1 MSLKE
6 ALKYEDNQNYILISL
21 LYLIKN
27 IKWEKFRGFCICNFL
42 GSYNWFLDWVFEGF
56 IVHIYW

>member
-27 IKWEKFRGFCICNFL
+27 IKWEKFRVFCICN
-42 GSYNWFLDWVFEGF
+42 V
-56 IVHIYW
+56 